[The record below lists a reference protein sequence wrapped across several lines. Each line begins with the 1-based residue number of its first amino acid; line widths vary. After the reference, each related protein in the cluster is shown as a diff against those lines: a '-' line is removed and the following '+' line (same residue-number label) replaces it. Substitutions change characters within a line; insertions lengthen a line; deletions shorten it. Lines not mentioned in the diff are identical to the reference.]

1 MPKNRPYRDPAD
13 VPLGDGLAED
23 AKKHLRNRDRMI
35 ERTLERSVGGKKSQK
50 GRKKRKDD
58 D

>member
-1 MPKNRPYRDPAD
+1 MPKDKDPAD

>member
-1 MPKNRPYRDPAD
+1 MPKDKDPAD

-35 ERTLERSVGGKKSQK
+35 ERTLERSVGGKKK